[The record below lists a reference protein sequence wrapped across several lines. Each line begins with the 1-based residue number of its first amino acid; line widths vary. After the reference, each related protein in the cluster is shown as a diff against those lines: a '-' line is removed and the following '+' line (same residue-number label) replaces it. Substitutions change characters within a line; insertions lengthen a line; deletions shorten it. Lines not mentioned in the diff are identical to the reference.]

1 MSIFMRSSD
10 SLQLAIEAAR
20 LLGRWTLIAEKHANG
35 CSCCPGL
42 GDVTMDEVEGN
53 VVAWLRGKHALLGDR
68 PSVTALLKDCIAR
81 KEAAGADVLQPLF
94 RDLDEAL
101 GHLESVQR
109 GL

>member
-1 MSIFMRSSD
+1 MTD
-10 SLQLAIEAAR
+10 LHLAIEAAR

-42 GDVTMDEVEGN
+42 GDVSITQVEES
-53 VVAWLRGKHALLGDR
+53 VASWLRGKHPLLENR
-68 PSVTALLKDCIAR
+68 ASVAGLLKNCIAR
-81 KEAAGADVLQPLF
+81 AEPAGPEVLQPLF

-101 GHLESVQR
+101 AHLEEVQR

>member
-1 MSIFMRSSD
+1 MASSD
-10 SLQLAIEAAR
+10 SLHLAIAAAQ

-42 GDVTMDEVEGN
+42 GAVSMAEVEGT
-53 VVAWLRGKHALLGDR
+53 VVAWLREKHPMLDLQK
-68 PSVTALLKDCIAR
+68 SMTQLLKDCIAR
-81 KEAAGADVLQPLF
+81 SEGPGPEVLQPLF

-101 GHLESVQR
+101 AHLEQVQR